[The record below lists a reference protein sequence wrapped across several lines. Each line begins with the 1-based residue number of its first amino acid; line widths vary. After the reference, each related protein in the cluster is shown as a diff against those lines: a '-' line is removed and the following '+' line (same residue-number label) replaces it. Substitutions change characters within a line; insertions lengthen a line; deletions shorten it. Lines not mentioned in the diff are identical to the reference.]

1 MEKNIYTKRIQEDLR
16 AAVKSRDKVMVSTL
30 RMLISALKN
39 AELEEREELTED
51 KELAVLSGY
60 ARRVKESIAE
70 FERGE
75 REDLVAKEKA
85 ELEIVMRYLP
95 AQLGDEEVETE
106 VKKVIGELGAEGP
119 KDIGR
124 VMGEMMRRFKGR
136 VDGKVVNKIVSGL
149 LR

>member
-1 MEKNIYTKRIQEDLR
+1 MERNINTKKIREDLR
-16 AAVKSRDKVMVSTL
+16 IAIKSRDRVTVNTL

-39 AELEEREELTED
+39 AELEEREELSED

-60 ARRVKESIAE
+60 ARRVKESIEE
-70 FERGE
+70 FEKGGRD
-75 REDLVAKEKA
+75 DLVAKEKA

-95 AQLGDEEVETE
+95 GQLSGEEIETE
-106 VKKVIGELGAEGP
+106 VKKVVEELGAEGP

-124 VMGEMMRRFKGR
+124 VMGEMMKRFKGR
-136 VDGKVVNKIVSGL
+136 VDGKAVNKIVAGL